1 MATGL
6 EGGGCL
12 NDPRLPTKR
21 DSLYGFRQAHAS
33 WGKEKVSKIRYVL
46 IFQPGFHL
54 TECSREPQNDSR
66 EFYDLVGGKK
76 DAKCGKL
83 MYIYS
88 TGTSARCSAIM
99 WRLEDG
105 WGEGGSRG
113 RGHMYTYG

>member
-1 MATGL
+1 MTLGCPPRETASTVSARL
-6 EGGGCL
+6 TPPGGRRKSARSDMCL
-12 NDPRLPTKR
+12 YFNQASI
-21 DSLYGFRQAHAS
+21 SLSVQGSLRM
-33 WGKEKVSKIRYVL
+33 
-46 IFQPGFHL
+46 
-54 TECSREPQNDSR
+54 TR

>member
-46 IFQPGFHL
+46 IFQPGFRL

-66 EFYDLVGGKK
+66 EFYDLVGGCKMWEA
-76 DAKCGKL
+76 DV
-83 MYIYS
+83 YIQHRDLSSVLCHYVE
-88 TGTSARCSAIM
+88 A
-99 WRLEDG
+99 
-105 WGEGGSRG
+105 
-113 RGHMYTYG
+113 